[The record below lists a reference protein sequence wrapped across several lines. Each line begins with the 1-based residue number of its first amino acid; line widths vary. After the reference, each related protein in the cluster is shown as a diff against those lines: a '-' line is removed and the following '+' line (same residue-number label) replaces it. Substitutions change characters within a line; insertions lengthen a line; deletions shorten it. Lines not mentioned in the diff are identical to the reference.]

1 MVEDIYENWEKFNF
15 NKVSDSYCQ
24 GFQRLYHPNDYL
36 NNTCL
41 LGGDNIKN
49 ILCLMSSDNGLTGTK
64 LYKGSNFQKL
74 LCSNIVFLE
83 FNHDIISSY
92 RAIGFI
98 SKNNPNIKFN
108 RKIFGSLQKDWRKT
122 RNDQINKYIKL

>member
-1 MVEDIYENWEKFNF
+1 MEGNSVYENWEKFNF
-15 NKVSDSYCQ
+15 NKVIDPYCQ

-41 LGGDNIKN
+41 LGGDNINN

-83 FNHDIISSY
+83 FNHDIICSY
-92 RAIGFI
+92 RAIGLI
-98 SKNNPNIKFN
+98 SKN
-108 RKIFGSLQKDWRKT
+108 
-122 RNDQINKYIKL
+122 KL